1 MYTHGRVTHESM
13 KCSRGSHWMNIQVST
28 QPNVAVIEVAGR
40 IDSNNANQFGD
51 ALNNVIA
58 QNHNQLVLD
67 LAGVDYMSSAG
78 LREIVA
84 AAKKLQGK
92 GELRLAQPS
101 ERVREV
107 LEMTGLD
114 SVFQIFPSQAEAV
127 NSF

>member
-1 MYTHGRVTHESM
+1 
-13 KCSRGSHWMNIQVST
+13 MNIQVST
-28 QPNVAVIEVAGR
+28 QPNVAIIEVAGR

-51 ALNNVIA
+51 ALSTVIA
-58 QNHNQLVLD
+58 QGHNQLVLD

-92 GELRLAQPS
+92 GEMRLAQPS

-114 SVFQIFPSQAEAV
+114 SVFQVFPSQAEAV
-127 NSF
+127 SSF

>member
-1 MYTHGRVTHESM
+1 
-13 KCSRGSHWMNIQVST
+13 MNIQVST

-114 SVFQIFPSQAEAV
+114 SVFQIFSSQAEAV

>member
-1 MYTHGRVTHESM
+1 
-13 KCSRGSHWMNIQVST
+13 MNIQLST
-28 QPNVAVIEVAGR
+28 QPNVAIIEVAGR

-51 ALNNVIA
+51 ALNGVIA

-101 ERVREV
+101 DRVREV

-127 NSF
+127 SSF

>member
-1 MYTHGRVTHESM
+1 
-13 KCSRGSHWMNIQVST
+13 MNIHVST

-51 ALNNVIA
+51 ALSGVIS
-58 QNHNQLVLD
+58 QGQNQLVLD

-84 AAKKLQGK
+84 AAKKLQDK

-127 NSF
+127 SSF